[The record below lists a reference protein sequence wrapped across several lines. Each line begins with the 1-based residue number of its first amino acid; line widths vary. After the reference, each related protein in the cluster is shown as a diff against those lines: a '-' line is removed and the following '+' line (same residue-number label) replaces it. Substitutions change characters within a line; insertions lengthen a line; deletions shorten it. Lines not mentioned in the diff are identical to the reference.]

1 MTCIVHNTSENSI
14 KFRLFRPKLR
24 FRTLY
29 YFDLNEANDV
39 YYFVQEPMT
48 MGGCSLNVPLS
59 S

>member
-1 MTCIVHNTSENSI
+1 MHNTSENSI

-39 YYFVQEPMT
+39 YHFVQEPMT